1 MRLSFSH
8 GWTQGIAIGGTVAV
22 LGTLLASH
30 LAFADTSVSTEAQ
43 LRAALNDPAQATGTI
58 TLGSDIS
65 VSSSITIPASF
76 QGNIDGAGHS
86 ITASSTNPLS
96 GGVLGDDAKGMLIA
110 SGGSRISFR
119 NVTLNGSDAWRTLWM
134 VSGSTVTMEDA
145 TVTNGYAP
153 TADLNDGGGIM
164 VFADNSDTSLTL
176 TRVTMKNSQAFGRTD
191 ETKTG
196 NGGAI
201 AGRGQAIV
209 TITDGT
215 FTGNKTG
222 GAGGGGAI
230 AMTTGPA
237 KLTVHHSS
245 FDGNVIVGGTK
256 NSTRQGGAIF
266 QNGGTL
272 TVDQNSTFNI
282 SKGFNTGGAIYLSG
296 ATANID
302 SATFT
307 MNDLGDGTGISGGAV
322 LSGNSNTTIT
332 NSTFSTVGQSTKLIF
347 AGGFIDVVGSGS
359 LTLRDSTLTGNGSWW
374 NGPSLA
380 TYGGAIA
387 FETGSSAT
395 ALIENTSIKNF
406 TTDENGG
413 AISVSTRKGETSS
426 VNLTIRNSTIQNTRT
441 RFAWKNTYGGG
452 IYLGPGN
459 TMSVEGGKLT
469 EGFSVL
475 GGSIYNDGITTLTG
489 GLNLTDNTTYQIGGG
504 VYNNGVL
511 TVDQASLTNNRNAE
525 GRTQTGKSNPTEMV
539 GGNIYAK
546 KDVTITPNAS
556 FDAND
561 VRVLD
566 QESAIILTGSLT
578 RNIKVSVSE
587 KPGGY
592 DETQQRYIG
601 YTIARGNDSYVPT
614 DGDADRFTYATLD
627 ETQAH
632 AAENTNP
639 VPAST
644 AETASWDYVRNPDA
658 NTVVL
663 GQRAKMIYHANHST
677 PQAQWADGSTTKDQ
691 IYTFYSSTAPWST
704 PAQMTRLADQPSL
717 VGYELVNWYNSAVS
731 DEDVKNNPATGLFDF
746 TSSFTSSTAPITS
759 VLNPAV
765 MNAYAGWRKA
775 PTATHVFEACPG
787 VTETLP
793 ADIAALHPADKTFT
807 TGTTV
812 KATEFTHDPIEK
824 VNGTWTFSGTWT
836 PDKVENATRDV
847 KFVGCWNFEVKKL
860 NADHVFY
867 VKNAPASKT
876 SLPTEVTSLTPADKQ
891 FNYNTNVEATN
902 GFATSVTVTD
912 GTWTFDGWD
921 TPSSYTN
928 RTEDAHFR
936 GGWNF
941 TLKKLNK
948 THEFTVCPASSGT
961 LPAEVTA
968 KLPASSQFDY
978 GQTVEPDAFDTTPVT
993 IASGTWTFSGTWTPD
1008 KVENATRDVKF
1019 VGCWNF
1025 EVKKLNADHVFYVK
1039 NAPASKTSLPTE
1051 VTSLTPADKQFNYNT
1066 NVEATNGFATSVT
1079 VTDGTWTF
1087 DGWDTPSS
1095 YTNRT
1100 EDAHFRGGW
1109 NFTLKKLN
1117 ATHTFAVCPAQNSHY
1132 SGPRARPA
1140 VVSALPA
1147 EVLAL
1152 LPQDFQF
1159 DYGTDPHA
1167 TAVSTT
1173 TVEAD
1178 GARWTFHDWDPAS
1191 FTNATTD
1198 ITFPGCWSPEKIEY
1212 TQTHEFVADPAAGRP
1227 LPQGITDLTPESIT
1241 IYHGERTV
1249 PLQPAEDTYA
1259 VTDGTW
1265 TFSRLGDWD
1274 HYKVDPIT
1282 GNVHYIGTWHFAKT
1296 PLTATH
1302 EFRTCQAG
1310 MTLPEEISALLP
1322 ADRSF
1327 LYGDDVAAG
1336 EVSSTGVTVPEGQW
1350 SFHGWENSPVTSATT
1365 NLTFTGCWDFT
1376 PNPVIPPKVSVEN
1389 PKKGKIARTGAD
1401 ALSVGAFA
1409 ALAAGAGMFLIAR
1422 RRRSA

>member
-256 NSTRQGGAIF
+256 KSTRQGGAIF

-272 TVDQNSTFNI
+272 TVDQNSTFTI

-891 FNYNTNVEATN
+891 F
-902 GFATSVTVTD
+902 D
-912 GTWTFDGWD
+912 
-921 TPSSYTN
+921 
-928 RTEDAHFR
+928 
-936 GGWNF
+936 
-941 TLKKLNK
+941 
-948 THEFTVCPASSGT
+948 
-961 LPAEVTA
+961 
-968 KLPASSQFDY
+968 
-978 GQTVEPDAFDTTPVT
+978 
-993 IASGTWTFSGTWTPD
+993 
-1008 KVENATRDVKF
+1008 
-1019 VGCWNF
+1019 
-1025 EVKKLNADHVFYVK
+1025 
-1039 NAPASKTSLPTE
+1039 
-1051 VTSLTPADKQFNYNT
+1051 YNT

-1198 ITFPGCWSPEKIEY
+1198 VTFPGCWSPEKIEY

-1249 PLQPAEDTYA
+1249 PLQPTEDTYA

-1350 SFHGWENSPVTSATT
+1350 SFHGWENSPVTSVTT

>member
-704 PAQMTRLADQPSL
+704 PAQMTPLAEQPSL

-746 TSSFTSSTAPITS
+746 TSRLTSSTAPITS
-759 VLNPAV
+759 VLKPAV

-891 FNYNTNVEATN
+891 F
-902 GFATSVTVTD
+902 D
-912 GTWTFDGWD
+912 
-921 TPSSYTN
+921 
-928 RTEDAHFR
+928 
-936 GGWNF
+936 
-941 TLKKLNK
+941 
-948 THEFTVCPASSGT
+948 
-961 LPAEVTA
+961 
-968 KLPASSQFDY
+968 
-978 GQTVEPDAFDTTPVT
+978 
-993 IASGTWTFSGTWTPD
+993 
-1008 KVENATRDVKF
+1008 
-1019 VGCWNF
+1019 
-1025 EVKKLNADHVFYVK
+1025 
-1039 NAPASKTSLPTE
+1039 
-1051 VTSLTPADKQFNYNT
+1051 YNT

-1147 EVLAL
+1147 EVLTL

-1178 GARWTFHDWDPAS
+1178 GVRWTFHDWDPAS

-1198 ITFPGCWSPEKIEY
+1198 VTFPGCWSPEKIEY

-1241 IYHGERTV
+1241 VYHGERTV
-1249 PLQPAEDTYA
+1249 PLQPTEDTYA

-1310 MTLPEEISALLP
+1310 MTLPKEISPLLP

-1376 PNPVIPPKVSVEN
+1376 PTPVIPPKVSVEN

>member
-891 FNYNTNVEATN
+891 F
-902 GFATSVTVTD
+902 D
-912 GTWTFDGWD
+912 
-921 TPSSYTN
+921 
-928 RTEDAHFR
+928 
-936 GGWNF
+936 
-941 TLKKLNK
+941 
-948 THEFTVCPASSGT
+948 
-961 LPAEVTA
+961 
-968 KLPASSQFDY
+968 
-978 GQTVEPDAFDTTPVT
+978 
-993 IASGTWTFSGTWTPD
+993 
-1008 KVENATRDVKF
+1008 
-1019 VGCWNF
+1019 
-1025 EVKKLNADHVFYVK
+1025 
-1039 NAPASKTSLPTE
+1039 
-1051 VTSLTPADKQFNYNT
+1051 YNT

-1198 ITFPGCWSPEKIEY
+1198 VTFPGCWSPDKIEY

-1327 LYGDDVAAG
+1327 LYGDNVAAG

>member
-65 VSSSITIPASF
+65 VSSSIIIPASF

-86 ITASSTNPLS
+86 ITASSTNPLT
-96 GGVLGDDAKGMLIA
+96 GGALGDDAKGMLIA

-272 TVDQNSTFNI
+272 TVDQNSTFTI

-663 GQRAKMIYHANHST
+663 GQRAKMIYHANHSA
-677 PQAQWADGSTTKDQ
+677 PQAQWADGSTIKDQ

-704 PAQMTRLADQPSL
+704 PAQMTPLAEQPSL

-746 TSSFTSSTAPITS
+746 TSRLTSSTAPITS
-759 VLNPAV
+759 VLKPAV

-1008 KVENATRDVKF
+1008 RVENATSDAHF

-1140 VVSALPA
+1140 VVSDLPA
-1147 EVLAL
+1147 GVHAL

-1178 GARWTFHDWDPAS
+1178 GVRWTFHDWDPAS

-1198 ITFPGCWSPEKIEY
+1198 VTFPGCWSPEKIEY

-1249 PLQPAEDTYA
+1249 PLQPTEDTYA

-1310 MTLPEEISALLP
+1310 MTLPKEISPLLP

-1376 PNPVIPPKVSVEN
+1376 PTPVIPPKVSVEN